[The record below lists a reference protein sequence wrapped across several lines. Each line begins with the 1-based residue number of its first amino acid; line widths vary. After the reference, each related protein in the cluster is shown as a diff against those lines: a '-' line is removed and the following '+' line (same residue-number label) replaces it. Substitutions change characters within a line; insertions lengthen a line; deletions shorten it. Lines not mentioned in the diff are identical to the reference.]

1 MILGPQI
8 TGNLSIQ
15 FSQFARVLRGGDE
28 GMRVKEVGEEE
39 VEDGEIFVTKLI
51 FHQPKDSKGNNQ
63 SGFIILKKEK

>member
-1 MILGPQI
+1 
-8 TGNLSIQ
+8 
-15 FSQFARVLRGGDE
+15 
-28 GMRVKEVGEEE
+28 MRVKEVGEEE